1 MQRVIMINVSLIL
14 INLFLLLLLFFL
26 EKERKQSLKQAMTY
40 IFKAP
45 GKG

>member
-1 MQRVIMINVSLIL
+1 MINVSLIL
-14 INLFLLLLLFFL
+14 INLLFFL

-45 GKG
+45 GKGDHSKRNQ

>member
-14 INLFLLLLLFFL
+14 INLLIFFFSL

>member
-14 INLFLLLLLFFL
+14 INLLFFFSFFL

>member
-1 MQRVIMINVSLIL
+1 MINVSLIL
-14 INLFLLLLLFFL
+14 INLLINYFFFL

-40 IFKAP
+40 IFKAH

>member
-1 MQRVIMINVSLIL
+1 MISVSLIL
-14 INLFLLLLLFFL
+14 INLLLLLFFFL

>member
-14 INLFLLLLLFFL
+14 IYYYYYLFFFL

>member
-1 MQRVIMINVSLIL
+1 MINVSLIL
-14 INLFLLLLLFFL
+14 INYYYYYFLL

>member
-14 INLFLLLLLFFL
+14 INLLIFFFFFL

>member
-1 MQRVIMINVSLIL
+1 MISVSLIL
-14 INLFLLLLLFFL
+14 INLLLLFFFFL
-26 EKERKQSLKQAMTY
+26 EKEKKQSLKQAMTY